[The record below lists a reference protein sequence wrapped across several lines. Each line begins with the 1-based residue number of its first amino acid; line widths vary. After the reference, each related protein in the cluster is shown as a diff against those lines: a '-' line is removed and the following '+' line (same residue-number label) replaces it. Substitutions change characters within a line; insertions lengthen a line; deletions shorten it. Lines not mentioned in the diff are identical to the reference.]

1 MSKEAL
7 LNASKE
13 LGRVVLLAVIPLLI
27 SSLEGGAFDWRAVA
41 IVAGLA
47 ALRFV
52 DKYLHELGKDRST
65 PKSESRLLKGLT
77 RF

>member
-1 MSKEAL
+1 MNKEAL
-7 LNASKE
+7 INALKE
-13 LGRVVLLAVIPLLI
+13 LGRVVLLAVIPLLV
-27 SSLEGGAFDWRAVA
+27 SSLENGWVDWRAIAV
-41 IVAGLA
+41 VAGLA

-52 DKYLHELGKDRST
+52 DKYLHEVGKERST